1 MSEILVAGGGIGGLA
16 AALACGRAGARV
28 RLFERAAAFAEV
40 GAGVQ
45 LGPNA
50 VRVLDGWGLTDELRR
65 VASFPERLRVRD
77 AASGRALGQLQLG
90 AAMHERYG
98 QPYATVHRA
107 DLHGLLLRTAQAEAG
122 VTLTL
127 GASLERF
134 EDGPHQ
140 VRACFADGAQADGD
154 ALIGCDGVW
163 SKVRQQLLHD
173 GPPRVTG
180 HLAFRAVVPQA
191 PLPPSLRSLD
201 VTVWLGPRLHVVQYP
216 VRGGEW
222 LNVVA
227 VIEGHSDRDAQG
239 WDHGGMISDVRRAMG
254 RVCAPLGSLIDAIA
268 LWRFWVLQDRAPLRA
283 PSQYLGQ
290 RVTLLGDAAHPMR
303 PYQAQGAAMAL
314 EDAQA
319 LGLLLAG
326 SPQDPVAVIGRYA
339 QLRCPRNARVQ
350 LRSER
355 NGRIFHLDGIVR
367 SARDAAM
374 RVLGEGLL
382 DTPWLYS
389 GPPAPG

>member
-28 RLFERAAAFAEV
+28 QLFERATAFAEV

-50 VRVLDGWGLTDELRR
+50 VRVLDSWGLIDELRR
-65 VASFPERLRVRD
+65 VASFPELLRVRD
-77 AASGRALGQLQLG
+77 AGNGRALGQLQLD
-90 AAMHERYG
+90 AAMRERYG

-107 DLHGLLLRTAQAEAG
+107 DLHGLLLRAARAEAG
-122 VTLTL
+122 VALTL
-127 GASLERF
+127 GATLDRF
-134 EDGPHQ
+134 EDGPQQ
-140 VRACFADGAQADGD
+140 VRASFADGAQAHGD

-180 HLAFRAVVPQA
+180 HLAFRAMVPQA
-191 PLPPSLRSLD
+191 PLPPSLRCLE

-227 VIEGHSDRDAQG
+227 VIEGRSDLDAQG
-239 WDHGGMISDVRRAMG
+239 WDHGGMTSDVRRAMG
-254 RVCAPLGSLIDAIA
+254 RVCSPLGSLIDAIA

-290 RVTLLGDAAHPMR
+290 RVALLGDAAHPMR

-319 LGLLLAG
+319 LGLLLAQ
-326 SPQDPVAVIGRYA
+326 SPQDPVAALGRYA

-355 NGRIFHLDGIVR
+355 NGRIFHMDGLMR
-367 SARDAAM
+367 HARDAAM